1 MGMYSEIYGGAKHAL
16 VEKKLLE
23 ERIKELQAEL
33 DRDNLK
39 YKDLLNAQRLLA
51 TVSDKNT
58 EATLSFITSVVN
70 KTLQEIFKSDTRKI
84 TLKKKLF
91 AGNRAHINVEL
102 VNGDGNVIDLN
113 LQSGTGLKQ
122 IVSGLFTICLVEI
135 RKGRRFIIFDERFSG
150 LHKEAKKVL
159 SEILKI
165 FAEGGFQFMF
175 VEYSL
180 NNIGKIYNVEKPGN
194 VAKVYALDEDKDYN
208 DEDVF
213 IFSDQPDLTL
223 LDHNYKDDEDGE
235 VLIDEVSIV

>member
-84 TLKKKLF
+84 TLNEKNNPF
-91 AGNRAHINVEL
+91 
-102 VNGDGNVIDLN
+102 
-113 LQSGTGLKQ
+113 
-122 IVSGLFTICLVEI
+122 FYY
-135 RKGRRFIIFDERFSG
+135 F
-150 LHKEAKKVL
+150 
-159 SEILKI
+159 LKI
-165 FAEGGFQFMF
+165 FIETYMAKN
-175 VEYSL
+175 SL
-180 NNIGKIYNVEKPGN
+180 
-194 VAKVYALDEDKDYN
+194 
-208 DEDVF
+208 
-213 IFSDQPDLTL
+213 
-223 LDHNYKDDEDGE
+223 
-235 VLIDEVSIV
+235 